1 METARADTASAP
13 ATAELDE
20 RKAELDE
27 RGYTV
32 VTGLVPR
39 HEALA
44 AASTLLSLQVG
55 PGAGGDSSMFANLAP
70 ADWPTLLKMA
80 AHPVALSIAEH
91 ALGPG
96 FKMIGDLGR
105 LWAKP
110 GDPGQRLHAD
120 LPVSGW
126 WARNGRRFPA
136 DMPCLQTIWA
146 LTDFTAD
153 NGATSVVPFTHTA
166 GRPPR
171 ADGDYGAY
179 TRAVEMPAGSV
190 AFLDCA
196 LWHRRGAN
204 TTDRDRV
211 GLSIPYVAQWLD
223 ALETWH
229 NPMPRPVWEQM
240 PQEIRLLNP
249 PVADR

>member
-1 METARADTASAP
+1 MGSQQSGELASYM
-13 ATAELDE
+13 
-20 RKAELDE
+20 RELDE

-32 VTGLVPR
+32 VAGLLPR
-39 HEALA
+39 SEAEEAAEKLLA
-44 AASTLLSLQVG
+44 LSVEPG
-55 PGAGGDSSMFANLAP
+55 PGGDSSMFGNLAP
-70 ADWPTLLKMA
+70 ADWPIFQSMA
-80 AHPVALSIAEH
+80 THPVSLEMAEF

-96 FKMIGDLGR
+96 FKMIGDIGR

-110 GDPGQRLHAD
+110 GDKGQQLHAD

-126 WARNGRRFPA
+126 WAETGRRFPA

-153 NGATSVVPFTHTA
+153 NGATNVVPYTHRA

-171 ADGDYGAY
+171 ADGEYQAY
-179 TRAVEMPAGSV
+179 THPVEMAAGSV

-204 TTDRDRV
+204 MTGADRV

-223 ALETWH
+223 PVTTWH

-240 PQEIRLLNP
+240 PEAIRRLNP
-249 PVADR
+249 HTAEPRGA